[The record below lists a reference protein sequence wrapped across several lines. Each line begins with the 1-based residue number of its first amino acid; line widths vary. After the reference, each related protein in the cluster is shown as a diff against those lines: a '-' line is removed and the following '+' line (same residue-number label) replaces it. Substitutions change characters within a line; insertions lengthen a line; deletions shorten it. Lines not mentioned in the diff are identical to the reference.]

1 MWGEIMLYEIVGGKL
16 QKADFMTENAL
27 VVEVLPYTPGESPV
41 GDDDEKGSLF
51 ESIFSKAYSRYE
63 TYESLDIVCINQ
75 IFIEK
80 YKERR
85 DPVYILVEKK
95 KITFYSTDPDNID
108 TFMCRMIDEHISK
121 LTTGDVL
128 YYYMFRM
135 IHGDLL
141 HLEDMERQL
150 TKIETHVTADEI
162 ESSFSKQIL
171 KIKKHLLW
179 IGMYYEQFLNLLADL
194 SNNMSGLYNKST
206 LKKFKMLDSKID
218 RLYSK
223 TKNLLNYATEIRSTY
238 QAEVD
243 LQLNKTMKALT
254 VITVIV
260 SPLTLIVGWYGMNL
274 QMPEFSFAYS
284 YPILI
289 AVCVTIVVGSI
300 VYFKKNKWF

>member
-1 MWGEIMLYEIVGGKL
+1 
-16 QKADFMTENAL
+16 
-27 VVEVLPYTPGESPV
+27 
-41 GDDDEKGSLF
+41 
-51 ESIFSKAYSRYE
+51 
-63 TYESLDIVCINQ
+63 
-75 IFIEK
+75 
-80 YKERR
+80 
-85 DPVYILVEKK
+85 
-95 KITFYSTDPDNID
+95 
-108 TFMCRMIDEHISK
+108 
-121 LTTGDVL
+121 
-128 YYYMFRM
+128 
-135 IHGDLL
+135 
-141 HLEDMERQL
+141 MERQL

-162 ESSFSKQIL
+162 ELSFSKQIL
-171 KIKKHLLW
+171 KMKKHLLW

-194 SNNMSGLYNKST
+194 SNNMSGLYSKST

-243 LQLNKTMKALT
+243 LQLNKTMKTLT

-289 AVCVTIVVGSI
+289 AVCVAIIVASI
-300 VYFKKNKWF
+300 VYFKKNRWF